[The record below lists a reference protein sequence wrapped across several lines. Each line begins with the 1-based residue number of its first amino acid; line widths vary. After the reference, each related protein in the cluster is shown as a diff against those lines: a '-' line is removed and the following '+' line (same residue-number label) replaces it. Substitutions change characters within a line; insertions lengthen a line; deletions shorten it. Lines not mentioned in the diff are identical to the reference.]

1 MKKKI
6 YSRPQTWAEKAMGE
20 QLMTTTSIAIGGES
34 HVVIPDPEHGNDIG
48 WSKPTNIWIDKDED
62 DD

>member
-1 MKKKI
+1 
-6 YSRPQTWAEKAMGE
+6 MGE